1 MSVKMLFLSDDYP
14 AIIFNTENFNDHL
27 KFDKRF
33 KDNYNNWKYIP
44 IDAKLDGR

>member
-14 AIIFNTENFNDHL
+14 AIIFNTKNFNNNL
-27 KFDKRF
+27 KFDKQF
-33 KDNYNNWKYIP
+33 KKSNDWKYIP